1 MSFEHPALLLLI
13 VPAVLLVMWAAK
25 RSVHPMSPE
34 RKKLLLIVRSALLSL
49 LILALAMPSV
59 DETSEEQAVIFLVD
73 HSKSLGEAGL
83 RRATERVT
91 TLLDHIPDGAFVGAL
106 AFAASPKVL
115 IPPTKDAV
123 SFVPDDAFQRDQG
136 HATDLSAGLSLAAG
150 LFPPG
155 VARRIVVVSDAV
167 ETQGDAEEAARDL
180 GIGGVVVD
188 VVAVKGEARPDA
200 RIVRLRSSKA
210 RSHEGATLKFTVEL
224 QSNYDTKGSVL
235 FFENGVQ
242 VASKPVTLKAG
253 EDGNVT
259 FSRTPEERNLYRYLA
274 RFEDDRTDE
283 IPQNNE
289 AMALVEVRGRPLL
302 LLVEGDA
309 EQGHFLPDAMQE
321 EGIRLVV
328 RPPESIP
335 QSLEELAVFDGIVFS
350 DVAAFRLPERTM
362 TLVQDY
368 VEQLGGGFLMIGGV
382 NSFGVGGYYRTAIE
396 DILPVRMQPPDKEE
410 RYSTALVLVIDRS
423 GSMGGGKIDICKAA
437 AIGTS
442 EMLSRKDYIGVVAFS
457 GSASWVVPVM
467 RAGRKGEIER
477 RIASLSAGG
486 GTNIYPGM
494 SMGYEGLKNT
504 RARVKH
510 MIVLTDGHSQG
521 AGYEQLAQ
529 TMNSEGMTVSAVGVG
544 HGADNQLLQRIAQA
558 GGGKH
563 YATVDPSSIPKIFSQ
578 DAATHL
584 GKMVREQ
591 AFKPQQVERHAML
604 AGWDADQAP
613 SLLGYV
619 RTLPKATSQ
628 VPLVTDI
635 GDPLLAHWRY
645 GLGKVTAFTSDC
657 KSRWAALWVSG
668 WEGYGQFWGQVLR
681 EMARNPQGRTM
692 DVRIARESGK
702 AQIIVDL
709 LEDAAS
715 FKNAA
720 DVRAT
725 IYYVPRGALGSS
737 MEKVSEDTLAQAGP
751 GRYRGSFVPSR
762 PGIYLVRARAGA
774 EIVSAGLVH
783 ETSTEVVSNRV
794 NEVLANRIVSTC
806 GGMLRGNDNL
816 TMAPLPAGRVRTR
829 DLVPLCLGLALL
841 LFLADLVIRRWENVL
856 GIRDAFVRA
865 A

>member
-1 MSFEHPALLLLI
+1 MS
-13 VPAVLLVMWAAK
+13 
-25 RSVHPMSPE
+25 RE
-34 RKKLLLIVRSALLSL
+34 RRRLLLIVRSALLAM
-49 LILALAMPSV
+49 LIFALAMPSM

-83 RRATERVT
+83 DRAGARVGE
-91 TLLDHIPDGAFVGAL
+91 LLQHVPPGSFVGTL
-106 AFAASPKVL
+106 AFGASPKVVVA
-115 IPPTKDAV
+115 PTRDPGP
-123 SFVPDDAFQRDQG
+123 FRPDKTFQQEQG
-136 HATDLSAGLSLAAG
+136 HATDLAAGLSLAAG

-155 VARRIVVVSDAV
+155 VARRIVIVSDAV
-167 ETQGDAEEAARDL
+167 ETRGDAEEAARDL
-180 GIGGVVVD
+180 GVGGVVID
-188 VVAVKGEARPDA
+188 VVPVKGEARPDA

-224 QSNYDTKGSVL
+224 QSNYDTKGNVH

-242 VASKPVTLKAG
+242 VATEPVTIQAG
-253 EDGNVT
+253 EDKNVT

-350 DVAAFRLPERTM
+350 DVAAFRLPGRTM

-423 GSMGGGKIDICKAA
+423 GSMGGGKIDLCKAA
-437 AIGTS
+437 AIGTA
-442 EMLSRKDYIGVVAFS
+442 EMLGRKDHIGVVAFDS
-457 GSASWVVPVM
+457 NASWVVPVM

-477 RIASLSAGG
+477 RISSLSAGG

-494 SMGYEGLKNT
+494 SMGYEGLKAV

-521 AGYEQLAQ
+521 GGYEQLAQ

-563 YATVDPSSIPKIFSQ
+563 YATVDPSSIPKIFTQ

-591 AFKPQQVERHAML
+591 AFKPQQVERHVML
-604 AGWDADQAP
+604 AGWQAEDAP

-692 DVRIARESGK
+692 DVRISREAGK
-702 AQIIVDL
+702 AHVIVDL

-720 DVRAT
+720 EVRAT
-725 IYYVPRGALGSS
+725 TYYVPRGALGSS
-737 MEKVSEDTLAQAGP
+737 MEKVSEDVLAQVGP
-751 GRYRGSFVPSR
+751 GRYRGSFVPNR

-783 ETSTEVVSNRV
+783 ETSTEVVSNRI
-794 NEVLANRIVSTC
+794 NEELANRIVAAC
-806 GGMLRGNDNL
+806 GGSLRDKESGS
-816 TMAPLPAGRVRTR
+816 MAPLPAGRVRTR
-829 DLVPLCLGLALL
+829 DLAPLFLALALL

-856 GIRDAFVRA
+856 GIRDVFARA